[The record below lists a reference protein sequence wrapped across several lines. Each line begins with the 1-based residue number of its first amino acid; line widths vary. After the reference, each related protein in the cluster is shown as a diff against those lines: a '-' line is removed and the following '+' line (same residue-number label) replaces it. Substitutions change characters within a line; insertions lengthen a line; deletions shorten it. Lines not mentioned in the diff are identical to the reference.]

1 MKRRVTTITCNC
13 ATMSSGMAVGWRAS
27 ILTIPCM
34 NLLSLRPC
42 SHSRVLPYK
51 PILGTIPRNDTDHT
65 QDLWD
70 IANLRITFRLT
81 WVFNQILIL
90 NNIKLNVCTYPSTLI
105 KIFHLT
111 FWNIHPRKFKFWH
124 FRIIPLGMSKLI
136 CSQISAK
143 WMRLKVKCELF
154 NFKTWSILYIWKMRK
169 F

>member
-90 NNIKLNVCTYPSTLI
+90 NSIKLNVCVSISVHLNQNFSSNILKYIHIRENSSFV
-105 KIFHLT
+105 IFVLS
-111 FWNIHPRKFKFWH
+111 
-124 FRIIPLGMSKLI
+124 LLSKLI

-154 NFKTWSILYIWKMRK
+154 NFKTWSILYI
-169 F
+169 